1 MDFRSRHWP
10 YSRQLS
16 TFPSDNGEE
25 RLPQTHREGNVLSN
39 GVVFLL
45 LVSGLLGSVWL
56 WCGIIVR
63 WSRQLPALTRRE
75 ELRPAV
81 PLLAVLASLGWT
93 GINLVDKCLAAG
105 RTDLP
110 APTPSLVMT
119 SALLTLGVFLTL
131 VGLLFIEGRWQPRD
145 AGFRR
150 HEWRASLELGAAAF
164 LVAVL
169 PTGLALIASLPF
181 RSRETQHRLLQVLQ
195 EYPDPWLIVGLA
207 MTAVVLAP
215 LCEELLFR
223 VTLQTWLVSWCGPQV
238 AIPAIAAL
246 FAAIHGW
253 RDSFALLPLSLILG
267 YVYERRHDYFAVV
280 TAHGL
285 FNLTNL
291 LLALLADPSSS
302 A

>member
-1 MDFRSRHWP
+1 MLTP
-10 YSRQLS
+10 
-16 TFPSDNGEE
+16 
-25 RLPQTHREGNVLSN
+25 
-39 GVVFLL
+39 GVIPLL
-45 LVSGLLGSVWL
+45 LVGGLLGSVWL
-56 WCGIIVR
+56 WCGIVVR
-63 WSRQLPALTRRE
+63 WSRHLPALDRRDE
-75 ELRPAV
+75 QRPAV

-93 GINLVDKCLAAG
+93 GINLVDKWLAAG
-105 RTDLP
+105 RTELP
-110 APTPSLVMT
+110 APTPSLVLT
-119 SALLTLGVFLTL
+119 SAVLSLGVFLTL
-131 VGLLFIEGRWQPRD
+131 VCLLFLEGRWQPKD
-145 AGFRR
+145 AGIRR
-150 HEWRASLELGAAAF
+150 HEWRAALQLGGAAF

-195 EYPDPWLIVGLA
+195 EYPDPYLIGGLA
-207 MTAVVLAP
+207 VTAVVIAP

-223 VTLQTWLVSWCGPQV
+223 VTLQTWLVSWCGPRL
-238 AIPAIAAL
+238 AIPAIAIV

-291 LLALLADPSSS
+291 LLALLTDPSSP